1 MDMCYPRDG
10 WQLKKK
16 EAYSD
21 QFLED
26 KSVGPSHSN
35 RSVPRLVYCFRLQ
48 NVTSSPCSYVSAS
61 GRQVRPAVAA
71 APAPA
76 AAARQ
81 AADSVSD

>member
-1 MDMCYPRDG
+1 MDMCYPRNG

-16 EAYSD
+16 EVYSD

-48 NVTSSPCSYVSAS
+48 NVTSPSCSYVSAS
-61 GRQVRPAVAA
+61 GQPVRPAVAA
-71 APAPA
+71 TPAPA

>member
-1 MDMCYPRDG
+1 MDMCYPRNG

-48 NVTSSPCSYVSAS
+48 NVTPRLAVMSQLLAGQSAPQL
-61 GRQVRPAVAA
+61 RRPRLPPPP
-71 APAPA
+71 PAKPQI
-76 AAARQ
+76 R
-81 AADSVSD
+81 